1 MITSA
6 HVIVFDSHTDT
17 VTTVQDVEIKQLRV
31 QDKDPNRQ
39 VIDLHTTHLD
49 GTKANVPL
57 RELIHPMYTV
67 SQQGVPTNVNKQQKI
82 VVGKYHQWYHSAL
95 HDTVYFELCVPYSHH
110 PNALICVDF
119 GAMQQIVHC
128 LREKQIPKFPVHA
141 PSVKQAR
148 SPVLRTEIDAAATP
162 LIDSNENGGDVMLQ
176 LFDGTR
182 VQMEHVLPKDGR
194 NELQVTAVFSCPPI
208 PDAPFAGTIPSSEY
222 VLHSSM
228 KETFAGMAERALSSP
243 VSFQDKVHLGHA
255 SLHFLRN
262 QGGMLPRMV
271 ATVRKRSHKGT
282 TAMGCFP
289 QHLHVGL
296 NPIVTNANDRA
307 CGTMNPDTCSMAH
320 ETYEDQEHLKQSV
333 VRIWHPALGSAVAV
347 RFHVF
352 VDGAKGEVAAV
363 NFTPDNPL
371 WYIGLL
377 RCKLSTELRG
387 PLRDDL
393 DDILN
398 RAKFPPRTD
407 CYKDT
412 EEGRERFRMVHA
424 LLEGPADSTSY
435 ASFVSNREHRLELDP
450 CLEQGHQDA
459 LLLKHDALCFQLH
472 LVVDGARNATNG
484 ACIAGQVVPSLL
496 RKAHT
501 YTSFAGA
508 LKGHRIAPDGK
519 NCLYDS
525 ATVDLQAQRY
535 LSWETIPTL
544 GEETDRSVDMNKQ
557 YHYFCVAHTGL
568 NALVDV
574 LTMAETF
581 GASPTTPTANLVR
594 MPSSEHQFR
603 ADVSFGIGNDKKRMP
618 DFTGPLPLVR
628 ERVVTEKG
636 SIKSVRR
643 KGKTL
648 EMQTV
653 YFDDGSQ
660 LTLPRN
666 SPLVRTDERD
676 GKIKYVPRVKDARN
690 MSLRKTHCIGKP
702 RHMIMFTGLETVAQ
716 QIDREHITDDMVIDG
731 TTTVLQGQEMH
742 LLKLISEQQFARS
755 GPYRVTIGKGPSR
768 VSFLGDRECDE
779 LPQIRNEVDANNK
792 WSEGFRPVIGYTKQ
806 RRKNMEGHHWVY
818 PTYLEK
824 KQSKPSAAESRP
836 LKKQRRLSSYCTST
850 TV

>member
-1 MITSA
+1 
-6 HVIVFDSHTDT
+6 
-17 VTTVQDVEIKQLRV
+17 
-31 QDKDPNRQ
+31 
-39 VIDLHTTHLD
+39 
-49 GTKANVPL
+49 
-57 RELIHPMYTV
+57 
-67 SQQGVPTNVNKQQKI
+67 
-82 VVGKYHQWYHSAL
+82 
-95 HDTVYFELCVPYSHH
+95 
-110 PNALICVDF
+110 
-119 GAMQQIVHC
+119 
-128 LREKQIPKFPVHA
+128 
-141 PSVKQAR
+141 
-148 SPVLRTEIDAAATP
+148 
-162 LIDSNENGGDVMLQ
+162 MLQ

-296 NPIVTNANDRA
+296 NPIVTNANDSA

-424 LLEGPADSTSY
+424 LLEGPTDSASY

-459 LLLKHDALCFQLH
+459 LLLKHDALPFQLH

-501 YTSFAGA
+501 YASFAGA
-508 LKGHRIAPDGK
+508 LKGHRISPDGK
-519 NCLYDS
+519 TCLYDS

-535 LSWETIPTL
+535 LSWSTIPTFDEDDDEK
-544 GEETDRSVDMNKQ
+544 GEQAIPPVLRRPHWVERAGGCADHGRDVWRHPRHPHGKHCSHAFVRTSVPGR
-557 YHYFCVAHTGL
+557 C
-568 NALVDV
+568 
-574 LTMAETF
+574 
-581 GASPTTPTANLVR
+581 LVR
-594 MPSSEHQFR
+594 H
-603 ADVSFGIGNDKKRMP
+603 
-618 DFTGPLPLVR
+618 R
-628 ERVVTEKG
+628 ERQEADARLYRASAAG
-636 SIKSVRR
+636 EGAR
-643 KGKTL
+643 G
-648 EMQTV
+648 
-653 YFDDGSQ
+653 
-660 LTLPRN
+660 
-666 SPLVRTDERD
+666 D
-676 GKIKYVPRVKDARN
+676 GKGVN
-690 MSLRKTHCIGKP
+690 
-702 RHMIMFTGLETVAQ
+702 
-716 QIDREHITDDMVIDG
+716 QI
-731 TTTVLQGQEMH
+731 
-742 LLKLISEQQFARS
+742 
-755 GPYRVTIGKGPSR
+755 
-768 VSFLGDRECDE
+768 
-779 LPQIRNEVDANNK
+779 
-792 WSEGFRPVIGYTKQ
+792 
-806 RRKNMEGHHWVY
+806 
-818 PTYLEK
+818 
-824 KQSKPSAAESRP
+824 
-836 LKKQRRLSSYCTST
+836 ST
-850 TV
+850 TERQNVGDADGVL